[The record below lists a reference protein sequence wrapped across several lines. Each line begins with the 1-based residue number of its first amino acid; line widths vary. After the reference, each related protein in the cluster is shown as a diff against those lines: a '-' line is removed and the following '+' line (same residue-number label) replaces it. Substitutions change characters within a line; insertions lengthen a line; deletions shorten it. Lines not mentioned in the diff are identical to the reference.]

1 MKKGQKT
8 TLTRANVK
16 SKSLRT
22 TLPMSIRN
30 QFGLEEGDE
39 LIWEMKAEDKDK
51 MIIVVKPQRKKE
63 TKKAGRD

>member
-8 TLTRANVK
+8 TLTKANVK

-30 QFGLEEGDE
+30 QFGLKEGDK
-39 LIWEMKAEDKDK
+39 LMWEMKAENNEI
-51 MIIVVKPQRKKE
+51 IIVVKPQHKKE
-63 TKKAGRD
+63 TKKVGRD